1 MTLHGSIDRNNV
13 RESLSA
19 CAQTQQEKKNRV
31 VEIPAQLRSQLSIW
45 MQWTLP
51 YAALIQSSEIIAPP
65 LLAIFQKIKWRVAES
80 WPLSPPCLSGCW
92 VSTCW
97 VRNTLPRAQTT
108 SQEEAASRALGW
120 SAHPALRG
128 QTTCSETL
136 FATFWSARFINMLKK
151 KKKKKF
157 KRSQSHSNL
166 QEKHIYIFAFTSA
179 HFVVLFVCSLRA
191 NILAWEGTK
200 ETGTPILSSLEQRT
214 HGST

>member
-1 MTLHGSIDRNNV
+1 MILQGSTDRNNV
-13 RESLSA
+13 RESFSA
-19 CAQTQQEKKNRV
+19 CAEIQQEKKNRV

-51 YAALIQSSEIIAPP
+51 YATLIQSSEIIAPP

-108 SQEEAASRALGW
+108 SQEEAASRALSW
-120 SAHPALRG
+120 SAHTALGG

-136 FATFWSARFINMLKK
+136 FATFWSARFINTL

-157 KRSQSHSNL
+157 KCSQSHSNL
-166 QEKHIYIFAFTSA
+166 QEKHI
-179 HFVVLFVCSLRA
+179 
-191 NILAWEGTK
+191 
-200 ETGTPILSSLEQRT
+200 
-214 HGST
+214 